1 MGINMKNFSY
11 IYHTSRI
18 AHYRTDTMK
27 LAIPKNRKEL
37 KQHLN
42 DPLFKNSYYQMASA
56 AVTSVLGF
64 IFWIVAVRYFETAAV
79 GLASAIIA
87 ALGLLSLF
95 SNLGLGIGL
104 IRFLPGARGKGNS
117 MINTCF
123 TLSGLAS
130 MVIALIFLAGLEFW
144 SPALLPVFQ
153 HPVFF
158 AAFIVFAI
166 VWALNPL
173 ISCAF
178 LAKRSTEFTFIQN
191 ALASF
196 LKLALIIP
204 FAVFFNSAFGIFAS
218 AGVAMSV
225 ALLIAIFWFL
235 PKVQQGYFPLCIV
248 RREVLNEIS
257 HYSGGNYVARIS
269 LQSSPLVLP
278 LMVINILGA
287 EMSAYFYIAWS
298 ITAILIVIPTSI
310 FNSLFAEGSNEE
322 ETLQVNTKKSLKLF
336 LLLLLPAILVVLVI
350 ADKVLLLFGQAYSQ
364 NGALLLRIIAVS
376 IIPYSVNYLYITIA
390 RVKMDISGVIKVSA
404 AITCLTLG
412 LCYFLMLNMGLPGI
426 GLGWLAGHSIVATP
440 VAAHLLWRYY
450 SLPKL
455 SE

>member
-1 MGINMKNFSY
+1 MK
-11 IYHTSRI
+11 
-18 AHYRTDTMK
+18 M
-27 LAIPKNRKEL
+27 AIPKNRKEL

-42 DPLFKNSYYQMASA
+42 DPLFKNSYFLMAST
-56 AVTSVLGF
+56 AVTSVFGF
-64 IFWIVAVRYFETAAV
+64 IFWILAARFYETAAV

-87 ALGLLSLF
+87 ALGLLAIF

-104 IRFLPGARGKGNS
+104 IRFLPSAKDKGNS

-130 MVIALIFLAGLEFW
+130 VVIALIFLAGLDFW
-144 SPALLPVFQ
+144 SPALLPVLQ
-153 HPVFF
+153 HPIFF
-158 AAFIVFAI
+158 TSFIVFAV

-173 ISCAF
+173 ISCVF

-191 ALASF
+191 ALTSF

-218 AGVAMSV
+218 ICIAMSV
-225 ALLIAIFWFL
+225 ALLLAIFWFL
-235 PKVQQGYFPLCIV
+235 PKIQQGYFPLCIV
-248 RREVLNEIS
+248 RREVLNEIC
-257 HYSGGNYVARIS
+257 HYSGGNYTARIF
-269 LQSSPLVLP
+269 LQSSSLVLP

-298 ITAILIVIPTSI
+298 ITSILIVIPTSI

-322 ETLQVNTKKSLKLF
+322 ETLLANTKKSLKLF
-336 LLLLLPAILVVLVI
+336 LLLLLPAILVLLVI
-350 ADKVLLLFGQAYSQ
+350 ADKVLLLFGQAYSL

-376 IIPYSVNYLYITIA
+376 IIPYSINYLYISIA
-390 RVKMDISGVIKVSA
+390 RVKMDIRGVIKVSA
-404 AITCLTLG
+404 AIACLTLG
-412 LCYFLMLNMGLPGI
+412 LCYFLMLNIGLPGI
-426 GLGWLAGHSIVATP
+426 GLGWLAGQSIVATP
-440 VAAHLLWRYY
+440 IALHLLWRYY

-455 SE
+455 SK

>member
-1 MGINMKNFSY
+1 MLKKS
-11 IYHTSRI
+11 
-18 AHYRTDTMK
+18 DTMK
-27 LAIPKNRKEL
+27 LWIPKNRKEL

-42 DPLFKNSYYQMASA
+42 DPLFKNSYFLMAST
-56 AVTSVLGF
+56 AVTSVFGF
-64 IFWIVAVRYFETAAV
+64 IFWILAARFYETADV

-87 ALGLLSLF
+87 ALGLLAIF

-104 IRFLPGARGKGNS
+104 IRFLPGAKDKGNS

-130 MVIALIFLAGLEFW
+130 IVIALIFLAGLEFW

-158 AAFIVFAI
+158 ASFIFFAV

-191 ALASF
+191 AIASF

-204 FAVFFNSAFGIFAS
+204 FAVFFSSAFGIFAS
-218 AGVAMSV
+218 AGMAMSV
-225 ALLIAIFWFL
+225 ALLVAIFWFL
-235 PKVQQGYFPLCIV
+235 PKVQQGYFPLPV
-248 RREVLNEIS
+248 VQKEVLNEIS
-257 HYSGGNYVARIS
+257 HYSGGNYIARIF
-269 LQSSPLVLP
+269 LENSPLILP

-287 EMSAYFYIAWS
+287 EMSAYLYIAWS
-298 ITAILIVIPTSI
+298 IIAILTVIPTSI
-310 FNSLFAEGSNEE
+310 FNSLFAEGSNAE
-322 ETLQVNTKKSLKLF
+322 ETLLINTKKSLKLL
-336 LLLLLPAILVVLVI
+336 LLLLLPAIIVLLVI
-350 ADKVLLLFGQAYSQ
+350 ADKMLLLFGQAYSQ
-364 NGALLLRIIAVS
+364 NGTLLLRIIAVS
-376 IIPYSVNYLYITIA
+376 IIPYSINYLYITIA
-390 RVKMDISGVIKVSA
+390 RVKMDISSVIKVSA
-404 AITCLTLG
+404 ALTCFTLG
-412 LCYFLMLNMGLPGI
+412 LCYFLMLNIGLPGI
-426 GLGWLAGHSIVATP
+426 GLGWLAGQSIVATP
-440 VAAHLLWRYY
+440 IALHLLWRYY

>member
-1 MGINMKNFSY
+1 
-11 IYHTSRI
+11 
-18 AHYRTDTMK
+18 
-27 LAIPKNRKEL
+27 
-37 KQHLN
+37 
-42 DPLFKNSYYQMASA
+42 
-56 AVTSVLGF
+56 
-64 IFWIVAVRYFETAAV
+64 
-79 GLASAIIA
+79 
-87 ALGLLSLF
+87 
-95 SNLGLGIGL
+95 
-104 IRFLPGARGKGNS
+104 

-158 AAFIVFAI
+158 ASFIVFAI

-191 ALASF
+191 AIAYLSKIVMIILLAP
-196 LKLALIIP
+196 I
-204 FAVFFNSAFGIFAS
+204 FNSAFGIFAS
-218 AGVAMSV
+218 AGVATSV

-248 RREVLNEIS
+248 RRDVLNEIS
-257 HYSGGNYVARIS
+257 HYSGGNYIARIF
-269 LQSSPLVLP
+269 LQSSPLVLS

-298 ITAILIVIPTSI
+298 IVAILIVIPTSI

-404 AITCLTLG
+404 AIPCLTLG

-426 GLGWLAGHSIVATP
+426 GLGWLAGQSIVATP

>member
-1 MGINMKNFSY
+1 MK
-11 IYHTSRI
+11 IW
-18 AHYRTDTMK
+18 
-27 LAIPKNRKEL
+27 IPKNIKQL

-42 DPLFKNSYYQMASA
+42 DPLFKNSYFLMASA

-64 IFWIVAVRYFETAAV
+64 IFWIIAARFYETADV

-87 ALGLLSLF
+87 ALGLLAIF

-104 IRFLPGARGKGNS
+104 IRFLPGAKDKGNS

-158 AAFIVFAI
+158 ASFIVFAI

-191 ALASF
+191 AIASLSKIVMIILLATIFS
-196 LKLALIIP
+196 
-204 FAVFFNSAFGIFAS
+204 SAFGIFAS

-257 HYSGGNYVARIS
+257 HYSGGNYIARIF

-376 IIPYSVNYLYITIA
+376 IIPYSINYLYITIA

-426 GLGWLAGHSIVATP
+426 GLGWLAGQSIVATP

>member
-1 MGINMKNFSY
+1 
-11 IYHTSRI
+11 
-18 AHYRTDTMK
+18 MK
-27 LAIPKNRKEL
+27 LWIPKNRKEL
-37 KQHLN
+37 KQHLK
-42 DPLFKNSYYQMASA
+42 DPLFKNSYFLMANT
-56 AVTSVLGF
+56 AVTSIFGF
-64 IFWIVAVRYFETAAV
+64 IFLIVVARSFETSDV

-87 ALGLLSLF
+87 ALGLLSIF

-104 IRFLPGARGKGNS
+104 IRFLPGAKDKGNS

-130 MVIALIFLAGLEFW
+130 VVIAIIFLAGLEFW
-144 SPALLPVFQ
+144 SPALLPVLQ
-153 HPVFF
+153 HPAFF
-158 AAFIVFAI
+158 VSFILFAI

-173 ISCAF
+173 ISCTF
-178 LAKRSTEFTFIQN
+178 LAKRSTEYTFIQS

-196 LKLALIIP
+196 LKLVLIIP

-218 AGVAMSV
+218 AGMAMSV

-235 PKVQQGYFPLCIV
+235 PKIQQGYFPLCIV

-257 HYSGGNYVARIS
+257 HYSGGNYIARIF
-269 LQSSPLVLP
+269 LESSSLVLP

-287 EMSAYFYIAWS
+287 ELSAYFYIAWS
-298 ITAILIVIPTSI
+298 VTAILMVIPTSI

-322 ETLQVNTKKSLKLF
+322 ETLLANTKKSLKLL
-336 LLLLLPAILVVLVI
+336 LLLLLPAILILLVI

-364 NGALLLRIIAVS
+364 NSALLLRIIAVS
-376 IIPYSVNYLYITIA
+376 IIPYSINYLYITIA
-390 RVKMDISGVIKVSA
+390 RVKMDISGVIKVPA

-426 GLGWLAGHSIVATP
+426 GLGWLAGQSIVAVP
-440 VAAHLLWRYY
+440 VALYLLWRYY

-455 SE
+455 SDESG

>member
-1 MGINMKNFSY
+1 MK
-11 IYHTSRI
+11 I
-18 AHYRTDTMK
+18 
-27 LAIPKNRKEL
+27 AIPKNRTEL

-42 DPLFKNSYYQMASA
+42 DPLFKNSYFLMAST
-56 AVTSVLGF
+56 AVTSILGF
-64 IFWIVAVRYFETAAV
+64 IFWIVAARLYEPAAV

-87 ALGLLSLF
+87 ALCLLAIF

-104 IRFLPGARGKGNS
+104 IRFLPGAKDKGNS

-123 TLSGLAS
+123 TLSSLAS

-144 SPALLPVFQ
+144 SPALLPVLQ

-158 AAFIVFAI
+158 ASFIVFAI

-173 ISCAF
+173 ISCVF

-191 ALASF
+191 AIASF

-204 FAVFFNSAFGIFAS
+204 FAAFFNSAFGIFAS
-218 AGVAMSV
+218 VGMAVSV

-257 HYSGGNYVARIS
+257 HYSGGNYIARIF

-287 EMSAYFYIAWS
+287 EMSAYFFIAWS

-322 ETLQVNTKKSLKLF
+322 ETLRANTKKSLKLF
-336 LLLLLPAILVVLVI
+336 LLLLLPAVIVVFVI

-404 AITCLTLG
+404 AIPCLTLG

-426 GLGWLAGHSIVATP
+426 GLGWLAGQSIVATP

-450 SLPKL
+450 SLPKI
-455 SE
+455 SDESG

>member
-1 MGINMKNFSY
+1 
-11 IYHTSRI
+11 
-18 AHYRTDTMK
+18 MK
-27 LAIPKNRKEL
+27 LWIPKNRKEL
-37 KQHLN
+37 KQHLK
-42 DPLFKNSYYQMASA
+42 DPLFKNSYFLMAST
-56 AVTSVLGF
+56 AVTSVFGF
-64 IFWIVAVRYFETAAV
+64 IFWILAARFYETSDV

-87 ALGLLSLF
+87 ALGLLAIF

-104 IRFLPGARGKGNS
+104 IRFLPGAKGKGNS

-130 MVIALIFLAGLEFW
+130 MVFALIFLAGLEFW
-144 SPALLPVFQ
+144 SPALLPVLQ
-153 HPVFF
+153 HPTFF
-158 AAFIVFAI
+158 ASFILFAI

-173 ISCAF
+173 ISCTF
-178 LAKRSTEFTFIQN
+178 LAKRSTEYTFIQN

-196 LKLALIIP
+196 LKLVLIIP

-218 AGVAMSV
+218 AGMAMSV

-235 PKVQQGYFPLCIV
+235 PKIQQGYFPLCIV
-248 RREVLNEIS
+248 RKGVLNEIS
-257 HYSGGNYVARIS
+257 HYSGGNYIARIFLESTS
-269 LQSSPLVLP
+269 LILP

-298 ITAILIVIPTSI
+298 VTAIITVIPTSI
-310 FNSLFAEGSNEE
+310 FNSLFAEGSNDE
-322 ETLQVNTKKSLKLF
+322 ETLLANTKKSLKLL
-336 LLLLLPAILVVLVI
+336 LLLLLPAILILLVI

-376 IIPYSVNYLYITIA
+376 IIPYSINYLYITIA
-390 RVKMDISGVIKVSA
+390 RVKMDISGVIKVSV

-426 GLGWLAGHSIVATP
+426 GLGWLAGQSIVATP
-440 VAAHLLWRYY
+440 IALHLLWRYY

-455 SE
+455 SDESG

>member
-1 MGINMKNFSY
+1 
-11 IYHTSRI
+11 
-18 AHYRTDTMK
+18 MK
-27 LAIPKNRKEL
+27 LWIPKNRKDL

-42 DPLFKNSYYQMASA
+42 DPLFKNSYFLMATT
-56 AVTSVLGF
+56 AVTSVFGF
-64 IFWIVAVRYFETAAV
+64 IFWILAARFYETAAV

-87 ALGLLSLF
+87 ALSLLAIF

-104 IRFLPGARGKGNS
+104 IRFLPGDKANGTS

-130 MVIALIFLAGLEFW
+130 VVIALIFLSGLDFW
-144 SPALLPVFQ
+144 SPALLPVLR
-153 HPVFF
+153 HPIFF
-158 AAFIVFAI
+158 TSFIFFAI

-173 ISCAF
+173 ISCVF

-196 LKLALIIP
+196 LKLVLIIP

-218 AGVAMSV
+218 AGIAMSV
-225 ALLIAIFWFL
+225 ALLIAIFWSL
-235 PKVQQGYFPLCIV
+235 PKIQQGYFPLCIV
-248 RREVLNEIS
+248 RREVLNEIG
-257 HYSGGNYVARIS
+257 HYSGGNYIARIF
-269 LQSSPLVLP
+269 LQSSSLVLP

-298 ITAILIVIPTSI
+298 VTAILMVIPTSI

-322 ETLQVNTKKSLKLF
+322 ESLLANTKKSLKLL
-336 LLLLLPAILVVLVI
+336 LLLLLPAILILLVI
-350 ADKVLLLFGQAYSQ
+350 ADKVLLLFGQAYFQ

-376 IIPYSVNYLYITIA
+376 IIPYSINYLYITIA
-390 RVKMDISGVIKVSA
+390 RVKMDISSAIKVSV
-404 AITCLTLG
+404 AITCLSLG
-412 LCYFLMLNMGLPGI
+412 LCYFLMLNMGLPGV
-426 GLGWLAGHSIVATP
+426 GLGWLAGQSIVATP
-440 VAAHLLWRYY
+440 IALYLLWQYY

-455 SE
+455 SK